1 MRDALETFNRNMD
14 SIKTLHAI
22 HEQFVKIY
30 TALDLSEI
38 LRAEYVLIVSAFD
51 CFLHD
56 IVQNYMHYIT
66 FEIDD
71 TALIPNEYRKFKMPL
86 DTLKSILEASDE
98 TKKQILHAA
107 LKKSLSE
114 FSFESPQTV
123 ERAMGYI
130 GVKSIWTKIAS
141 SLDVGAEDI
150 KKQLS
155 IIILRRNCI
164 AHQADIVSYIDD
176 TKQQIDR
183 EDVGFVINLIE
194 KITHCINEIVVQKYA
209 YV

>member
-1 MRDALETFNRNMD
+1 MRNALNTFNRNMD

-56 IVQNYMHYIT
+56 IVQNYMHHIT

-114 FSFESPQTV
+114 FSFESSKTV
-123 ERAMGYI
+123 ESAMSYI
-130 GVKSIWTKIAS
+130 GVNKVWTKIAG
-141 SLDVGAEDI
+141 LLGGGAEDI
-150 KKQLS
+150 KKQLDM
-155 IIILRRNCI
+155 IIFRRNCI
-164 AHQADIVSYIDD
+164 AHQADIANYTDES
-176 TKQQIDR
+176 KQLIER
-183 EDVGFVINLIE
+183 EDVDEVINFIE
-194 KITHCINEIVVQKYA
+194 RITNIINTLVVAKYT
-209 YV
+209 

>member
-1 MRDALETFNRNMD
+1 MRNALNTFNRNMD

-56 IVQNYMHYIT
+56 IVQNYMHHIT

-98 TKKQILHAA
+98 TKKQILHIA

-114 FSFESPQTV
+114 FSFESSKTV
-123 ERAMGYI
+123 ESAMSYI
-130 GVKSIWTKIAS
+130 GVNKVWTKIAG
-141 SLDVGAEDI
+141 LLGVGAEDI
-150 KKQLS
+150 KKQLDM
-155 IIILRRNCI
+155 IIFRRNCI
-164 AHQADIVSYIDD
+164 AHQADIANYTDES
-176 TKQQIDR
+176 KQLIER
-183 EDVGFVINLIE
+183 EDVDEVINFIE
-194 KITHCINEIVVQKYA
+194 RITNIINTLVVSKYT
-209 YV
+209 

>member
-56 IVQNYMHYIT
+56 IVQNYMHHIT

-98 TKKQILHAA
+98 TKKQILHIA

-114 FSFESPQTV
+114 FSFESSKTV
-123 ERAMGYI
+123 ESAMSYI
-130 GVKSIWTKIAS
+130 GVNKVWTKIAG
-141 SLDVGAEDI
+141 LLGVGAEDI
-150 KKQLS
+150 KKQLDM
-155 IIILRRNCI
+155 IIFRRNCI
-164 AHQADIVSYIDD
+164 AHQADIANYTDES
-176 TKQQIDR
+176 KQLIER
-183 EDVGFVINLIE
+183 EDVDEVINFIE
-194 KITHCINEIVVQKYA
+194 RITNIINTLVVSKYT
-209 YV
+209 

>member
-1 MRDALETFNRNMD
+1 MRNALNTFNRNMD

-56 IVQNYMHYIT
+56 IVQNYMHHIT

-114 FSFESPQTV
+114 FSFESSKTV
-123 ERAMGYI
+123 ESAMSYI
-130 GVKSIWTKIAS
+130 GVNKVWTKIAG
-141 SLDVGAEDI
+141 LLGVGAEDI
-150 KKQLS
+150 KKQLDM
-155 IIILRRNCI
+155 IIFRRNCI
-164 AHQADIVSYIDD
+164 AHQADIANYTDES
-176 TKQQIDR
+176 KQLIER
-183 EDVGFVINLIE
+183 EDVDEVINFIE
-194 KITHCINEIVVQKYA
+194 RITNIINTLVVSKYT
-209 YV
+209 